1 MGPPCPAANVNAGWA
16 PMQPTWVG
24 KRGWRLAV
32 LRGVLPRTS
41 HACYDSNYF
50 LLSRRRSGR
59 LPLQGTGRPASA
71 VSRGAPLPTAN
82 RKPGMAVVSHCSP
95 AAPRRALFNVAAP
108 FRPAALAMG
117 RPCPAVNAGRA
128 PMQPTWVAK
137 RGWRLAVLR
146 GVAVVGG
153 RAAPFFSL
161 SPVAP
166 GHCEMG
172 DLRQC
177 PGARLEQGAAS
188 LTTRG
193 RSKRPGAG
201 DPGWGSGA
209 STGHK
214 DQRSRHFC

>member
-1 MGPPCPAANVNAGWA
+1 LGVCCRALRPRAMIPIFFCCRGIVPAGCPCKGPATLSGEPGSAAPHGKPEAGSSA
-16 PMQPTWVG
+16 AQ
-24 KRGWRLAV
+24 
-32 LRGVLPRTS
+32 
-41 HACYDSNYF
+41 
-50 LLSRRRSGR
+50 GR
-59 LPLQGTGRPASA
+59 
-71 VSRGAPLPTAN
+71 
-82 RKPGMAVVSHCSP
+82 AVVPHCSP
-95 AAPRRALFNVAAP
+95 AVPRPTLFNVTAS
-108 FRPAALAMG
+108 FRPAALAME
-117 RPCPAVNAGRA
+117 RPCPAVKTGRA
-128 PMQPTWVAK
+128 PIQPTWVAK